1 MNRAGNPCGCRC
13 ASVARRGAAERI
25 FYTHRRRNMSKQI
38 QISGAFFAVA
48 LIVAGGFCNR
58 AAAATVDLTTAGA
71 SGTIN
76 GALYQQN
83 TSQPS
88 GTGFIDSFL
97 RIEKTGG
104 GGAEQGYN
112 TDFRP
117 VEFDEK
123 TDHNFT
129 RSIKVSDV
137 PTVTINNTVYR
148 QFFLDVN
155 EPSSQAARFI
165 SMDQFDVYLSSTG
178 SPTNY
183 TANPNNLGERIYSMD
198 AGADSTV
205 KM

>member
-1 MNRAGNPCGCRC
+1 MRNRLSLVVSTIGLSLCVGSA
-13 ASVARRGAAERI
+13 ARD
-25 FYTHRRRNMSKQI
+25 T
-38 QISGAFFAVA
+38 
-48 LIVAGGFCNR
+48 
-58 AAAATVDLTTAGA
+58 TVDLTTAGA

-129 RSIKVSDV
+129 RSIRVSDV
-137 PTVTINNTVYR
+137 PT
-148 QFFLDVN
+148 
-155 EPSSQAARFI
+155 A
-165 SMDQFDVYLSSTG
+165 
-178 SPTNY
+178 
-183 TANPNNLGERIYSMD
+183 
-198 AGADSTV
+198 
-205 KM
+205 